1 MAQLGLGAAALPL
14 AGRACSRRGKSP
26 SPRAGRH
33 ATRALRDLSR
43 HCPMMHYDWQW
54 KKRYVQILLNCTAK
68 PDASSDHMEKPL
80 LGAVLC
86 CTAIPP
92 EQRVSTGQTTA
103 ITRLCID
110 SS

>member
-1 MAQLGLGAAALPL
+1 
-14 AGRACSRRGKSP
+14 
-26 SPRAGRH
+26 
-33 ATRALRDLSR
+33 
-43 HCPMMHYDWQW
+43 MMHYDWQW

-92 EQRVSTGQTTA
+92 EQRVNTGHTTA

-110 SS
+110 FFMTDSIRRDRRRDGRRAQA